1 MAQRLDIARKAC
13 GMAEDA
19 LTVNPGKS
27 LLVDTHK
34 RNPLYSDPKK
44 RPLVTEWIPMEVTAQ
59 MTYEWSHNSIN

>member
-1 MAQRLDIARKAC
+1 MAQRLDIDRKAC

-34 RNPLYSDPKK
+34 RNPLYSGPKK
-44 RPLVTEWIPMEVTAQ
+44 RPLVTGRQLMFVVFGIGPNDSIP
-59 MTYEWSHNSIN
+59 